1 MNKLNCSAQRKQ
13 ELVNCYEELR
23 NLALRKSK
31 ASVDNS
37 TAGYSILLFRGMS
50 AWINTFLSSEL
61 IYPTQSSY
69 SHLETE
75 SNLEKKHLN
84 FPHNIHKEVM
94 MILTNMVLSHQ
105 QDELRNQYV

>member
-1 MNKLNCSAQRKQ
+1 MSKLNHSAQRKQ

-31 ASVDNS
+31 ASVDR
-37 TAGYSILLFRGMS
+37 TAGYSILLFRGIS
-50 AWINTFLSSEL
+50 AWINTYLSSEL
-61 IYPTQSSY
+61 IYPTQPSY

-75 SNLEKKHLN
+75 SNPEKKSIDFSHDV
-84 FPHNIHKEVM
+84 HKEAM

-105 QDELRNQYV
+105 QKEPRNQYV